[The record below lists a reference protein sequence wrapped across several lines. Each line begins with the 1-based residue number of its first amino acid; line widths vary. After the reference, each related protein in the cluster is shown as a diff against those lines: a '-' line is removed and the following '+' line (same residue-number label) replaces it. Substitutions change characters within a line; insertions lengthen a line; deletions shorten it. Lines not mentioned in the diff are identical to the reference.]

1 MWNLGVIRHPEFLF
15 LTRALINL
23 KRNHIVRRQ
32 SDWRYLTVK
41 MKAGPEGLKVKRKT
55 IASMKPPGDFGNT
68 ELLTVGATKMAG
80 HESHLGS
87 FQGRFIGPR
96 LTS

>member
-1 MWNLGVIRHPEFLF
+1 M
-15 LTRALINL
+15 
-23 KRNHIVRRQ
+23 
-32 SDWRYLTVK
+32 TVK
-41 MKAGPEGLKVKRKT
+41 MKASPEGLKVQRKT

-68 ELLTVGATKMAG
+68 ELATVSATKMAE

-96 LTS
+96 LSS